1 MEKQELH
8 ERLERLHAELNQI
21 HSVDPE
27 EREMLSQLAGD
38 IRALLDRPEAERRPG
53 YAELGGRLRTSVG
66 RLEAS
71 YPRATMLMGQVIE
84 TLAGIG
90 L

>member
-8 ERLERLHAELNQI
+8 DRLERLHAELRQI
-21 HSVDPE
+21 DSVDPE
-27 EREMLSQLAGD
+27 EREMLAHLAGD
-38 IRALLDRPEAERRPG
+38 IRALLDRPEAERRRG
-53 YAELGGRLRTSVG
+53 YAQLSERLRSAVG

-71 YPRATMLMGQVIE
+71 YPRTTILMGQVVD